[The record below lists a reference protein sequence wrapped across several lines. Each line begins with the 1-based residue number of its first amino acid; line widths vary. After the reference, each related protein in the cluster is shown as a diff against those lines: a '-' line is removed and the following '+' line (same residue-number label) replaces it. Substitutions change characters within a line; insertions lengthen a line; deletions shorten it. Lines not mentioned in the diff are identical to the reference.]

1 MTYNYNSFIYVFM
14 PVIYNYTRTHQTGCA
29 FPSLLHLLLH
39 LSLSLSLKPCRL
51 HPFFIPTTLNR
62 TPQALSSILTNQPFP
77 SRRGVIGL
85 PKAHSGKRTGKKKTC
100 ELDQMRELSGRCLL
114 VFLVIISW
122 FMGVCQR
129 FPNKVHWHSVHLRS
143 FIPRPLLS
151 LSLYVYVYISLSMR
165 CDRRWAHCQGSF
177 VRFSL

>member
-1 MTYNYNSFIYVFM
+1 MFSREIETITMMTYNYNSFIYVFM

-85 PKAHSGKRTGKKKTC
+85 PKAHSGKRTGKKKN
-100 ELDQMRELSGRCLL
+100 MRARSNERAFGKMSFGFLGNHKLVHGGLS
-114 VFLVIISW
+114 
-122 FMGVCQR
+122 
-129 FPNKVHWHSVHLRS
+129 KVS
-143 FIPRPLLS
+143 
-151 LSLYVYVYISLSMR
+151 
-165 CDRRWAHCQGSF
+165 
-177 VRFSL
+177 